1 MGIFDRHQV
10 QNMEDV
16 NIDCYLVRNVFVVVC
31 AACRLDDLCCEVVV
45 AHVITAKS
53 LV

>member
-1 MGIFDRHQV
+1 MDDA
-10 QNMEDV
+10 NT
-16 NIDCYLVRNVFVVVC
+16 DCYLVGIVFVVVC

-53 LV
+53 VM